1 MINVSYAITVCN
13 ELHEITRL
21 VDFLLPRIEKED
33 QIVIQ
38 YDETGVTPPVLDYLN
53 IIKQIHKNIKVIG
66 FPLNN
71 DFASFKNNLKNHSD
85 GIFIFQIDADEVPSE
100 FLLSTIH
107 ELLENNKEV
116 DLFFVPRVNTVE
128 GLTESHIQKWGWKVN
143 EQGWVNWPDLQ
154 TRLYRR
160 TSEIEWVGNV
170 HERIKGY
177 NTLSIFPLEEEYSLY
192 HHKDIDRQ
200 ERQNSYYETL

>member
-100 FLLSTIH
+100 FL
-107 ELLENNKEV
+107 
-116 DLFFVPRVNTVE
+116 
-128 GLTESHIQKWGWKVN
+128 
-143 EQGWVNWPDLQ
+143 
-154 TRLYRR
+154 
-160 TSEIEWVGNV
+160 
-170 HERIKGY
+170 
-177 NTLSIFPLEEEYSLY
+177 
-192 HHKDIDRQ
+192 
-200 ERQNSYYETL
+200 